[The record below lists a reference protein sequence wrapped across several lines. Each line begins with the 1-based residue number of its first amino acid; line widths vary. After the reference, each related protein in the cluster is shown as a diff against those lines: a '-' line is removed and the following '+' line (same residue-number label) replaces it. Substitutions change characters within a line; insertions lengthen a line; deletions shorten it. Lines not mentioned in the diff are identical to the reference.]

1 MEKEKTKKFIVEA
14 LIWAPRIKVREVEAV
29 DYDDAVEQV
38 SKEFG
43 DNFIET
49 ADCYEAD

>member
-1 MEKEKTKKFIVEA
+1 MEKEKTKKFIAEVVV
-14 LIWAPRIKVREVEAV
+14 WAPTIKERTVQAT

-49 ADCYEAD
+49 VDCYEVY